1 MNAASA
7 IVLAVVL
14 AAAGFA
20 VWRNLRKG
28 APCSCGESGDCCCCK
43 GKPCK
48 GEWSDSKP
56 TTAPGTKV
64 PGANK
69 EK

>member
-20 VWRNLRKG
+20 VWRNIRKG

-43 GKPCK
+43 GKSCK
-48 GEWSDSKP
+48 GK
-56 TTAPGTKV
+56 
-64 PGANK
+64 
-69 EK
+69 